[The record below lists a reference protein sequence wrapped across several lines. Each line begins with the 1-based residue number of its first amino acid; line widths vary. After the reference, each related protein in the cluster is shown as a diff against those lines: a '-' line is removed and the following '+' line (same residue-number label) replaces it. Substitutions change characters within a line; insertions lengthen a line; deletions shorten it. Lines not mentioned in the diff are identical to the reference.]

1 VPLKPFTLA
10 FRALHY
16 GRWGKSAED
25 TRLWPL
31 YIGYWDLVRGY
42 ESYSASTAKEF
53 DYNRLYGS
61 KMIVANAEIRF
72 PLFRVLGIG
81 KGYYG
86 PFPIEAYG
94 FYDWGVAWNSTN
106 VPGLYGSTDKK
117 PISSAG
123 IGLRT
128 NLFGYL
134 ILGVNY
140 VYPFQRP
147 DKGWH
152 FQLSI
157 SPGF

>member
-1 VPLKPFTLA
+1 
-10 FRALHY
+10 
-16 GRWGKSAED
+16 
-25 TRLWPL
+25 
-31 YIGYWDLVRGY
+31 
-42 ESYSASTAKEF
+42 
-53 DYNRLYGS
+53 
-61 KMIVANAEIRF
+61 MIVANAEIRF

-94 FYDWGVAWNSTN
+94 FYDWGVAWNSGDDA
-106 VPGLYGSTDKK
+106 PGLMALAHEK

-123 IGLRT
+123 FGLRT
-128 NLFGYL
+128 NFFGYL
-134 ILGVNY
+134 IIGVNY